1 MNIDNQSTQADKEHR
16 HISTRDSLREAAID
30 LIASARHEILICAPM
45 LDAAVFNRADLGQAL
60 GQFIAR
66 RAGNRIRIVVEDT
79 EQLLQ
84 ANVRL
89 VELTRRF
96 SDLIQIRR
104 CGEQHRG
111 LAEMFIVADKA
122 SSLHQRDITSMDAT
136 CDFYTPRLADP
147 LARRFETYWD
157 ASEPVSG
164 LHPFRL

>member
-1 MNIDNQSTQADKEHR
+1 MDTDKESAQTDQAHR
-16 HISTRDSLREAAID
+16 HVSTRDSLRAAAID
-30 LIASARHEILICAPM
+30 LIADARHDLLICAPV
-45 LDAAVFNRADLGQAL
+45 LDAAFFNRADMAQAL

-96 SDLIQIRR
+96 SDLILIRR
-104 CGEQHRG
+104 LGEQHRG
-111 LAEMFIVADKA
+111 LAEMFIVADKTGC
-122 SSLHQRDITSMDAT
+122 LHQGDITNVDAR
-136 CDFYTPRLADP
+136 CDFRAPRLADP
-147 LARRFETYWD
+147 LARRFETFWD
-157 ASEPVSG
+157 ASEPVVG